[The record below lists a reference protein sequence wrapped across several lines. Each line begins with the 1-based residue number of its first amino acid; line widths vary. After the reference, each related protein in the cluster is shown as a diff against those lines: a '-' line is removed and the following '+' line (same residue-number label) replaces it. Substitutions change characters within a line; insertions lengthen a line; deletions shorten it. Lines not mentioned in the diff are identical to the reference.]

1 MMKKLLLLVLI
12 LISAYALRAQD
23 SLQVVGIR
31 SPMSR
36 GEQPGFS
43 IRIPQAK
50 PKELGSG
57 WKKYVRSQSKNSV
70 SLEGNEWIMNRGP
83 VKGLGED
90 SLICYARFREEAG
103 ATLGEFFIGTDDQN
117 FFTGEHAKAALV
129 RAWLREFGV
138 QQYRGEVEDELKQAE
153 RTLETYEQELKS
165 LENANENSE
174 KRIREN
180 KRDIDRLQSEIG
192 ENKREQ
198 EMKSQQILD
207 QKKTVALYPE
217 GEMRDLEE
225 KKLKQYEKEK
235 RRLEKDKESKEGD
248 IDDKEIENKRMEK
261 SIDENTKTAIPKKQ
275 ELIGYQRNVVA
286 DVKKKLEGIR

>member
-1 MMKKLLLLVLI
+1 MMKRLLILVLM
-12 LISAYALRAQD
+12 LISASALRAQD

-36 GEQPGFS
+36 GEQPGFA

-90 SLICYARFREEAG
+90 SLISYARFREEAG

-129 RAWLREFGV
+129 RSW
-138 QQYRGEVEDELKQAE
+138 
-153 RTLETYEQELKS
+153 
-165 LENANENSE
+165 
-174 KRIREN
+174 
-180 KRDIDRLQSEIG
+180 
-192 ENKREQ
+192 
-198 EMKSQQILD
+198 
-207 QKKTVALYPE
+207 
-217 GEMRDLEE
+217 
-225 KKLKQYEKEK
+225 
-235 RRLEKDKESKEGD
+235 
-248 IDDKEIENKRMEK
+248 
-261 SIDENTKTAIPKKQ
+261 
-275 ELIGYQRNVVA
+275 
-286 DVKKKLEGIR
+286 